1 MCSIQMSSKY
11 VWGVGLPASSSE
23 SRHVMLIQS
32 RVQEGDQKGG
42 GVNEVH
48 FIKTLV
54 LGHLTQ
60 VHCKNLTPTAPFIK

>member
-1 MCSIQMSSKY
+1 MDLIKAPSEVYIGKILILIEIPNLYMCSIQMSSKY

-42 GVNEVH
+42 GGG
-48 FIKTLV
+48 K
-54 LGHLTQ
+54 
-60 VHCKNLTPTAPFIK
+60 